1 MQDSGVPRRVL
12 MIAFHF
18 PPLAGSSGVQR
29 TLRFVQHLPSLG
41 WQPIVLSAHPRAY
54 GETSTD
60 LLAEVPDGTVV
71 ERAFALDTARHLAV
85 AGRYPA
91 FLARPDRWS
100 TWALGAIPAGLRLI
114 RKYRPEVIWSTYPI
128 ATAHLIAHRL
138 HRLTGIPLVADFRD
152 PMTHEGYPPE
162 PATWRAYR
170 DVEAR
175 TVRDAA
181 RVVLVTPS
189 AQALYRDRYSAVPAQ
204 RFTLIENGYDEDS
217 FAAAELSVERS
228 PLTPGCFTLLH
239 SGIVYPSERD
249 PRPLFA
255 ALGRM
260 RNDGR
265 LAAAKLR
272 VRFRASVHHELLQGL
287 AKETGTTDFV
297 EILPPVPYRDAL
309 QEMLRAD
316 GLLVMQAA
324 NCNEQVPAKLYEYFR
339 ARRPILGLADPAG
352 DTARVLIDAG
362 NVHVAALEDTQRVEA
377 ALTGYLAAAA
387 MTTSAPALSPQVA
400 AMSRRA
406 RAQALAAVFAEAS
419 LVGTRATS
427 AAKLPC

>member
-1 MQDSGVPRRVL
+1 M
-12 MIAFHF
+12 
-18 PPLAGSSGVQR
+18 
-29 TLRFVQHLPSLG
+29 
-41 WQPIVLSAHPRAY
+41 
-54 GETSTD
+54 
-60 LLAEVPDGTVV
+60 
-71 ERAFALDTARHLAV
+71 
-85 AGRYPA
+85 
-91 FLARPDRWS
+91 
-100 TWALGAIPAGLRLI
+100 
-114 RKYRPEVIWSTYPI
+114 
-128 ATAHLIAHRL
+128 
-138 HRLTGIPLVADFRD
+138 
-152 PMTHEGYPPE
+152 
-162 PATWRAYR
+162 
-170 DVEAR
+170 
-175 TVRDAA
+175 
-181 RVVLVTPS
+181 
-189 AQALYRDRYSAVPAQ
+189 PAQ

-287 AKETGTTDFV
+287 AEETGTTDFV